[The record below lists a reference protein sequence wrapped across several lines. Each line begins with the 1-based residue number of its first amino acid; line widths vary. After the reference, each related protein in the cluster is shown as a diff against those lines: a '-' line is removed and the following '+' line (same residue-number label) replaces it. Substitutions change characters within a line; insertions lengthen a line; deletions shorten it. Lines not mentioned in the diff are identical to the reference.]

1 MPVYDVGEEGP
12 ICYIASAY
20 CEGPN
25 LADWLRG
32 RSAPVPFLQAARL
45 VAILSAAVGHAHKR
59 DILHR
64 DLKPSN
70 ILLRPLDPAA
80 PKHDDTYSDLDFVP
94 RICDFGLAKLLDQD
108 SHETCSGVPIG
119 SPSYMAPEQATGRL
133 RNHGPATDVY
143 ALGAILYELLTGRP
157 PLRGETD
164 LETLRLASD
173 QDPTPPRVLR
183 KGVPRDLDTI
193 CLKCLEKR
201 PKARYETAVGL
212 AEDLERFLAGKAVH
226 ARPVRVWQRAGK
238 WARRRP
244 VHAALLGVSVM
255 AVSIILGVALW
266 SGTWMRKHL
275 QNLTNAVAQTER
287 DVQHAERS
295 AHCAQIELVL
305 AQERERFAERYG
317 PATQIKNVYDAF
329 AAGDV
334 VLAARMLE
342 SIEASHG
349 RVELRGFAWGYLRR
363 LMEPKL
369 TRLGDPRQ
377 PFATVRMVITRDS
390 RVVAAGTADGR
401 IELWDLNDMRLLRTH
416 VNQPPGPG
424 AEVYFLA
431 LSRDDR
437 FLATG
442 SSNNLVK
449 IWDLGTGALVGELPK
464 PPRELAAE
472 ARRDLHNELH
482 GPFRL
487 PGNLLYGPEGKAD

>member
-295 AHCAQIELVL
+295 AHGARTAARARRRASAIRRALW
-305 AQERERFAERYG
+305 
-317 PATQIKNVYDAF
+317 
-329 AAGDV
+329 AGDTDQDRV
-334 VLAARMLE
+334 RH
-342 SIEASHG
+342 IRRRRCGAS
-349 RVELRGFAWGYLRR
+349 
-363 LMEPKL
+363 
-369 TRLGDPRQ
+369 
-377 PFATVRMVITRDS
+377 
-390 RVVAAGTADGR
+390 
-401 IELWDLNDMRLLRTH
+401 
-416 VNQPPGPG
+416 
-424 AEVYFLA
+424 
-431 LSRDDR
+431 
-437 FLATG
+437 
-442 SSNNLVK
+442 
-449 IWDLGTGALVGELPK
+449 
-464 PPRELAAE
+464 REDA
-472 ARRDLHNELH
+472 
-482 GPFRL
+482 
-487 PGNLLYGPEGKAD
+487 